1 MHIQKITAHIQKTAI
16 SIQTLYV
23 QWFIIKQEHLRPS
36 QLLVNILQ
44 AIRIDQSHI

>member
-1 MHIQKITAHIQKTAI
+1 MNIQITAHIPLSHSVSK
-16 SIQTLYV
+16 LYV
-23 QWFIIKQEHLRPS
+23 QWFIIRQKRLRTS